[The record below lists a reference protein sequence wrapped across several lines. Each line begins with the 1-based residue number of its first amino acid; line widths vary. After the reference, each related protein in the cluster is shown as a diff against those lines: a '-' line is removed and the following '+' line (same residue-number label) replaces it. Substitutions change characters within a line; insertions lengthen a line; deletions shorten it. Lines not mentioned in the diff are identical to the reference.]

1 MWKDTWMHSEGV
13 ERFCSIWNHL
23 YEDSFPGSLW
33 PVFLLSLAP
42 CPYLVWLR
50 ALPDVHVHLLA
61 KMESSSWGS
70 LGGCQDIRSPSAFSD
85 PWGTFLCMCSLGDL
99 LDLKSEKYV
108 ATFSFYPVR
117 AQLLSVSA
125 IIFIPFCQSPGRKK
139 DGLFE
144 ENMIKYWQRC
154 GWGRGESQDLAQ
166 CSGSYASRAPTS
178 HLELNEGRTER
189 FWGPW
194 DTDAHTTGE
203 GARKEL
209 CHRPEDTASLR
220 QSCKKGGTN
229 FLILCCSLPLIWMNV
244 I

>member
-1 MWKDTWMHSEGV
+1 MWKDTWMHSEGG

-33 PVFLLSLAP
+33 PVILLSLAL

-70 LGGCQDIRSPSAFSD
+70 LGGCQDIRTPSAFSD

-99 LDLKSEKYV
+99 LDLKSEKYI

-125 IIFIPFCQSPGRKK
+125 IIFILNSPVLKGQIPTC
-139 DGLFE
+139 GL
-144 ENMIKYWQRC
+144 
-154 GWGRGESQDLAQ
+154 
-166 CSGSYASRAPTS
+166 TS
-178 HLELNEGRTER
+178 TMQV
-189 FWGPW
+189 
-194 DTDAHTTGE
+194 
-203 GARKEL
+203 KETL
-209 CHRPEDTASLR
+209 
-220 QSCKKGGTN
+220 KN
-229 FLILCCSLPLIWMNV
+229 FLPLIQYLFKFVYNISDLGSYENV
-244 I
+244 SFPILSF